1 MSRPWNVLIVDDE
14 PAARRG
20 VRQLLTAWPA
30 FTVVGECRNGT
41 EALKALDTVP
51 AVDVVFLDVQM
62 PGMDGFEVVRRRGSE
77 RMPHVIFLTAWDQF
91 ALQAFDAQALD
102 YLVKPVAE
110 SRFATAMRR
119 LERQLAARRSGAHEG
134 LVVSAAGRVTILPYD
149 EIDWV
154 EAADNYVKPWVGNR
168 CYLLREP
175 LQALEK
181 RLLAHGFARV
191 HRRALL
197 RLDAVRELEHDTAI
211 LGSGARIPVSRRRR
225 TALVRSLR
233 KRALGTGPAS
243 P

>member
-1 MSRPWNVLIVDDE
+1 MSKPWKVLIVDDE

-20 VRQLLTAWPA
+20 VRQLLAAWPA
-30 FTVVGECRNGT
+30 FTVAGECRNGAD
-41 EALKALDTVP
+41 ALKALDTMP

-77 RMPHVIFLTAWDQF
+77 HMPHVIFLTAWDEF

-119 LERQLAARRSGAHEG
+119 LERQLRERRGGAHQG
-134 LVVSAAGRVTILPYD
+134 LVVSSAGRVTILPYD

-154 EAADNYVKPWVGNR
+154 EAANNYVKPWVGDR

-175 LQALEK
+175 MQSLEK
-181 RLLAHGFARV
+181 RLLAHGFARA

-197 RLDAVRELEHDTAI
+197 RLDAVRELLPEAAV
-211 LGSGARIPVSRRRR
+211 LASGARIPVSRRRR
-225 TALVRSLR
+225 ASLA
-233 KRALGTGPAS
+233 RALRTRPQFS
-243 P
+243 